1 MCYFEL
7 CYFITA
13 ILIGTLDQASKSY
26 FYFYLYFFLL
36 SKYWKKWGLS
46 FLLIDF
52 SCVVVDDK

>member
-36 SKYWKKWGLS
+36 SKY
-46 FLLIDF
+46 
-52 SCVVVDDK
+52 

>member
-7 CYFITA
+7 CYLITA

-26 FYFYLYFFLL
+26 FYFYLYFFY
-36 SKYWKKWGLS
+36 SPSTEKNSGLS

-52 SCVVVDDK
+52 SCVVVDGK